1 MRDAD
6 VSRPCADDGLGRALA
21 GGAVIAVPP
30 FDAGDFFRWLA
41 EFRPT
46 WYSSAPT
53 IHQAIL
59 ARAHEYR
66 TIVAGS
72 SLRFV
77 RSSAAPLPPIVLA
90 ELEEVF
96 RAPVIEGYGMTE
108 TCLYATS
115 NPLPPLARKI
125 GSVGVAVGVEVA
137 ILDEKGASL
146 PAGQPGEIAV
156 RGANIMTA
164 YENNPD
170 ANTEAFIDGWF
181 RTGDC
186 GYLDRDG
193 YLYITGRLKETINR
207 GGEKITPGEVEEALA
222 QHPEVAAAVVFAGP
236 IQHWARTLP
245 PRWCCV
251 TTVDRAFW

>member
-1 MRDAD
+1 MPMYHAHALMT
-6 VSRPCADDGLGRALA
+6 SLAALLA

-30 FDAGDFFRWLA
+30 FDVGDFFGWLA
-41 EFRPT
+41 GFRPT

-53 IHQAIL
+53 IHQAIV

-66 TIVAGS
+66 GIVAES
-72 SLRFV
+72 SLRFI

-96 RAPVIEGYGMTE
+96 GTPVIEGYGMTE

-125 GSVGVAVGVEVA
+125 GSVGIAVGIEVV
-137 ILDEKGASL
+137 IIDGEGASL

-164 YENNPD
+164 YENNPERQQPKPLS
-170 ANTEAFIDGWF
+170 TVGFG
-181 RTGDC
+181 
-186 GYLDRDG
+186 
-193 YLYITGRLKETINR
+193 
-207 GGEKITPGEVEEALA
+207 PGIKGIWIATA
-222 QHPEVAAAVVFAGP
+222 IF
-236 IQHWARTLP
+236 TLP
-245 PRWCCV
+245 EG
-251 TTVDRAFW
+251 